1 MQTSVTM
8 VLGASTN
15 PERYSY
21 MATVMLIEKGYAV
34 YPYGIKKG
42 MIQSLPIMQDWPQTG
57 SIASLTLYLGPSA
70 QEEYYDQ
77 IITLKP
83 ERIIFN
89 PGTENPILVQLAQA
103 AGISTIEAC
112 TLVMLTTGQY

>member
-8 VLGASTN
+8 VLGASPN

-21 MATVMLIEKGYAV
+21 MASVMLLEKGHAV

-42 MIQSLPIMQDWPQTG
+42 MIQSLSILQDWPSPG
-57 SIASLTLYLGPSA
+57 SIASLTLYLGPAA
-70 QEEYYDQ
+70 QAEYYDQ
-77 IITLKP
+77 IIALKP
-83 ERIIFN
+83 ARIIFN
-89 PGTENPILVQLAQA
+89 PGTENPVLVELAHA
-103 AGISTIEAC
+103 ANITTIEAC

>member
-1 MQTSVTM
+1 
-8 VLGASTN
+8 
-15 PERYSY
+15 
-21 MATVMLIEKGYAV
+21 
-34 YPYGIKKG
+34 
-42 MIQSLPIMQDWPQTG
+42 MIQSLPIVQDWPKTG
-57 SIASLTLYLGPSA
+57 SIATLTLYLGPTA

-77 IITLKP
+77 MIALKP

-89 PGTENPILVQLAQA
+89 PGTENPILVQLAHA

>member
-8 VLGASTN
+8 ILGASPN

-21 MATVMLIEKGYAV
+21 MATVMLMEKGHAV

-42 MIQSLPIMQDWPQTG
+42 MIQSLPIVQDWPQIG
-57 SIASLTLYLGPSA
+57 SIASLTLYLGPTA

-77 IITLKP
+77 MIALKP

-89 PGTENPILVQLAQA
+89 PGTENPILVQLAHA

-112 TLVMLTTGQY
+112 TLVMLKTGQY